1 MKRGRLLT
9 LKDIQELS
17 LEMLLDVHDFC
28 LKNGIRYSLG
38 GGTLLGAVRHHG
50 FIPWDDDVDLFMLRP
65 DYERFLSTYKSDKYE
80 LMHMDNQTDY
90 ILPYAHIVDN
100 KRTIIEYNN
109 APFCKKKTGLKI
121 DIFPLESVS
130 DNESE
135 FDAQFAEARKVWLQ
149 LEYAR
154 RAFCEFDLK
163 KPLSWNYDLLKR
175 KIKTRNGS
183 LALELGRRL
192 DDISR
197 RYPFGSTEHI
207 SLMCIPLPRAKQ
219 WHHISEFDDTV
230 LLDFEGYKVC
240 AMKGYKNVL
249 TTAFG
254 DYMTPP
260 PEDKRKPIHTMDVYF
275 IER

>member
-1 MKRGRLLT
+1 MKRGKRLT

-28 LKNGIRYSLG
+28 LKNDIRYSLG
-38 GGTLLGAVRHHG
+38 GGSLLGAVRHHG

-65 DYERFLSTYKSDKYE
+65 DYERFLSTYKSDK
-80 LMHMDNQTDY
+80 
-90 ILPYAHIVDN
+90 
-100 KRTIIEYNN
+100 YNN

-183 LALELGRRL
+183 LALEFGRRL

>member
-80 LMHMDNQTDY
+80 LWTMENNKDY
-90 ILPYAHIVDN
+90 FLPYAHIVDT
-100 KRTIIEYNN
+100 KRTITDFNFD
-109 APFCKKKTGLKI
+109 PFTRGKCGMKI
-121 DIFPLESVS
+121 DIFPIESVS
-130 DNESE
+130 NIESE
-135 FDAQFAEARKVWLQ
+135 FDDQFERSNKIWTKFVYARK
-149 LEYAR
+149 
-154 RAFCEFDLK
+154 AFWDIGIN
-163 KPLSWNYDLLKR
+163 KPLGHNLFVLKR
-175 KIKTRNGS
+175 KLMTFNGS
-183 LALELGRRL
+183 LAFKYARQMDKIAREFK
-192 DDISR
+192 
-197 RYPFGSTEHI
+197 FGSTNYVG
-207 SLMCIPLPRAKQ
+207 LMCIPLPRAKQ
-219 WHHISEFDDTV
+219 RHHISEFDGTV
-230 LLDFEGYKVC
+230 LLDFEGYKLC

-260 PEDKRKPIHTMDVYF
+260 PEDKRKPVHSMKVYF
-275 IER
+275 IEQ